1 MSLLPCRF
9 EPLILAAE
17 PGDPAVA
24 AHLADCAS
32 CREALHLQSEL
43 AALARRSVP
52 LRPLP
57 TAAELRSRAELAR
70 RLALAPIAA
79 APPRRRALL
88 TGAGAALLLAA
99 GALAPAG
106 ALADLVALA
115 VAAGPATR
123 ILLLALLAAAP
134 LALAGTALGLFG
146 EEA

>member
-9 EPLILAAE
+9 EPQILAAE

-24 AHLADCAS
+24 THLGDCPR
-32 CREALHLQSEL
+32 CREALHLRSEL

-57 TAAELRSRAELAR
+57 PAEELRSRAELAR
-70 RLALAPIAA
+70 RLALEPIAPA
-79 APPRRRALL
+79 PRRRIVL
-88 TGAGAALLLAA
+88 TGSGAALLLAA

-106 ALADLVALA
+106 ALADLMA
-115 VAAGPATR
+115 VAGAAAPATR
-123 ILLLALLAAAP
+123 ILLMALLAATP
-134 LALAGTALGLFG
+134 VALAGAALGFFG